1 MVPVILCISDY
12 PGLLMM
18 IMFYYKFFFQAHN
31 MEVPKAILENFNV
44 IEEQAL
50 ELFLSIQCGLA
61 HKRY

>member
-1 MVPVILCISDY
+1 
-12 PGLLMM
+12 
-18 IMFYYKFFFQAHN
+18 